1 MKGIDISAWQEE
13 VNWQGLKDNGFKFV
27 IVKLG
32 ENGKLSSSFVEQINA
47 AVDNGMKVGVYYY
60 TRATTA
66 DDAASDADF
75 VADAIKTY
83 LNGTVPEMGIWYD
96 MEDSSILNTGADITG
111 LCKTFLDQMQIN
123 GLTAGVYSSYNWLT
137 NYIDAAALNAPVWVA
152 QYNSQ
157 DDFTAE
163 HPEVNVLMWQ
173 FTDHVSD
180 DLPYDGNVYYGE

>member
-13 VNWQGLKDNGFKFV
+13 VNWQGLKDNGFNFV

-32 ENGKLSSSFVEQINA
+32 ENGKLSSSFIEQINA

-66 DDAASDADF
+66 DGAAADADF
-75 VADAIKTY
+75 VADAIKIY
-83 LNGTVPEMGIWYD
+83 LNGVAPEMGIWYD
-96 MEDSSILNTGADITG
+96 MEDSSILNSGADITG
-111 LCKTFLDQMQIN
+111 LCKAFLEQMQMK
-123 GLTAGVYSSYNWLT
+123 GLAAGVYSSYNWLT
-137 NYIDAAALNAPVWVA
+137 NYIDAAVLNVPVWVA

-163 HPEVNVLMWQ
+163 HPGVNVLMWQ

-180 DLPYDGNVYYGE
+180 DLPYDGNIYYGE